1 MKMFERMS
9 EDLGICPD
17 VVSLVNVLLACAS
30 VGAWSQ
36 GKQVHGYAVR
46 SGLFE
51 DVFVGNAVVDMY
63 AKCGM
68 TEEANKVFK

>member
-1 MKMFERMS
+1 MLAVSGPITSAQLASEESGKEKSQHETARARGILESMKMFERMS

-36 GKQVHGYAVR
+36 GK
-46 SGLFE
+46 
-51 DVFVGNAVVDMY
+51 
-63 AKCGM
+63 
-68 TEEANKVFK
+68 